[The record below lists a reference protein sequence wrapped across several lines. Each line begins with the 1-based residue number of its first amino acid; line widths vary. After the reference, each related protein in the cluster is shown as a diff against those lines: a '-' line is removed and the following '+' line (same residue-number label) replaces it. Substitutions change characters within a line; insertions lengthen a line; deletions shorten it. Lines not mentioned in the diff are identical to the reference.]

1 MLKHTKSL
9 VYSGFIIKSK
19 DMTLKLS
26 EKEKK
31 YDLFT
36 KIFEKPKPTI
46 WFVAQVISNIDA
58 SCPAVPLEPSFYRD
72 LETDK
77 IVGLK
82 RHRQNLWHQNWIIT

>member
-1 MLKHTKSL
+1 MLKHRKSL

-46 WFVAQVISNIDA
+46 
-58 SCPAVPLEPSFYRD
+58 
-72 LETDK
+72 
-77 IVGLK
+77 
-82 RHRQNLWHQNWIIT
+82 